1 MMTPDPMLRTHLT
14 KHDPVRNLH
23 RYYAL
28 EIAPNLFGG
37 FSLIC
42 TWGRIGQS
50 GQSKIDLCASEAEAH
65 ARYRQKLHEK
75 QRRGYA

>member
-1 MMTPDPMLRTHLT
+1 MTAIRLT
-14 KHDPVRNLH
+14 RHDPVRNLH

-28 EIAPNLFGG
+28 EVAPNLFGG
-37 FSLIC
+37 FSLIRS
-42 TWGRIGQS
+42 WGRIGRS
-50 GQSKIDLCASEAEAH
+50 GRVKIDLYASEAEAL